1 MHTLSLG
8 WGVAQGV
15 QAGHLPRDRPSPTLS
30 LKAIQ
35 QVALTPP
42 NKNHTQAW
50 TFSVPESYPSPQ
62 PSPGGKCG
70 ACVPTPSLTGCF
82 WKPRRKGLV
91 NRDTQPAP
99 GHSWTL
105 FYTRFQKLWLLELDG
120 ADGCTMMFSATG
132 PYT

>member
-30 LKAIQ
+30 LKAVQ
-35 QVALTPP
+35 QVALIPP
-42 NKNHTQAW
+42 NQNHTQAW
-50 TFSVPESYPSPQ
+50 ASPDPESCLSPR

-70 ACVPTPSLTGCF
+70 AGVLTSSLIGCF

-91 NRDTQPAP
+91 NRDAQPAP
-99 GHSWTL
+99 GHSRTL
-105 FYTRFQKLWLLELDG
+105 FYTRSQKLRLLERDG
-120 ADGCTMMFSATG
+120 ADGCTMMLQATG
-132 PYT
+132 PYA